1 MDNPSSERLP
11 FALRCLRLAGLL
23 PLPLL
28 HAIGAVLGVVVF
40 LVAPRYRRRLAEN
53 LKQSLLTQS
62 HRHYICLLLCNAME
76 SGKGVVELL
85 AAWSR
90 PPEAIASL
98 VRAVEGWETVEATRQ
113 SGRGLL
119 FVTPHLGSYDIAGR
133 WISTRLPLM
142 AMYRPPKL
150 AWLAPLMNAGRAR
163 AAGSVAATDSGGVRK
178 LLKTLRSGGAI
189 IVLPDQVPG
198 QGDGEWAPFF
208 GRPAYTMTLLPR
220 LAEST
225 GAIPILCFGE
235 RLSWGRGYVL
245 HFSPWPAAFSGA
257 KAADA
262 RIVNEAVE
270 SLVRQK
276 PEQYLWSYNR
286 YKTPAGAKPTPST
299 RDREGQA

>member
-11 FALRCLRLAGLL
+11 FALRCLRLAGFL
-23 PLPLL
+23 PLPVL
-28 HAIGAVLGVVVF
+28 HAMGAVLGVVVF
-40 LVAPRYRRRLAEN
+40 LVAPRYRRRLSEN

-62 HRHYICLLLCNAME
+62 HWHYICLLLCNAME

-98 VRAVEGWETVEATRQ
+98 VRQVYGWEVVESARQ
-113 SGRGLL
+113 DGSGLL

-133 WISTRLPLM
+133 WISTQLPLT

-150 AWLAPLMNAGRAR
+150 TWLTPLMNAGRAR
-163 AAGSVAATDSGGVRK
+163 ADGDVAAADAGGVRK
-178 LLKTLRSGGAI
+178 LLKTLKGGSAI
-189 IVLPDQVPG
+189 IVLPDQVPS

-208 GRPAYTMTLLPR
+208 GRSAYTMTLLPR
-220 LAEST
+220 LTEST
-225 GAIPILCFGE
+225 GAVPILCFGE
-235 RLSWGRGYVL
+235 RLPWGRGYEL
-245 HFSPWPAAFSGA
+245 HFAPWPEPFSGDRA
-257 KAADA
+257 LDA

-286 YKTPAGAKPTPST
+286 YKTPAGARSATAAPGDKVPS
-299 RDREGQA
+299 